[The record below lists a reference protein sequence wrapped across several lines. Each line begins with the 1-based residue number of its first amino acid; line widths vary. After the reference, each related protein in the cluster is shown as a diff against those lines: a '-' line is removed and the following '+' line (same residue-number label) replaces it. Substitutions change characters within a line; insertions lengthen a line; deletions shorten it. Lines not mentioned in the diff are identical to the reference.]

1 MFTELIKGNCLANRK
16 RGGAMRYCAIKE
28 ATIRVV
34 YRTRTGEKKETTMRA
49 AFPEH
54 LRSYDIAAMVRR
66 QKDPEI
72 ETVVYWSFDNK
83 QLRESQPP
91 CVFRNVLYGIDKV
104 LLMCAKGA
112 FVIAF
117 SLVVLIIVLDLI
129 A

>member
-1 MFTELIKGNCLANRK
+1 MK
-16 RGGAMRYCAIKE
+16 YCEIKE

-34 YRTRTGEKKETTMRA
+34 YRTRTGEKKVTTLRA

-54 LRSYDIAAMVRR
+54 LRSYEIAAMVRR
-66 QKDPEI
+66 QKDPTI
-72 ETVVYWSFDNK
+72 STVINWSVEHK
-83 QLRESQPP
+83 LLRESKPP
-91 CVFRNVLYGIDKV
+91 CVCRNALDGIDKAI
-104 LLMCAKGA
+104 LAGAKGA